1 MDLMGDSIMLIRR
14 EDLTRLFDMNHNRIS
29 FKITSRDCPTNVIDF
44 NVDGYI
50 LVHHN
55 TDEIPV
61 IGEWIFD
68 YNEMQR
74 IYDMLHEFDYNEM
87 ISITLTDSSIVIEIE
102 AEGLSHYKSEFR
114 ASVTWKDRV

>member
-1 MDLMGDSIMLIRR
+1 MDLMGDSIIFVRR
-14 EDLTRLFDMNHNRIS
+14 EDLTRLFDMDRNRIS
-29 FKITSRDCPTNVIDF
+29 FKITSRDCSTNVIDF

-61 IGEWIFD
+61 IGEWIFG

-87 ISITLTDSSIVIEIE
+87 ISITLTDSSIVIEVDT
-102 AEGLSHYKSEFR
+102 EGMSHYKSEFR